1 MRENIINLD
10 YLELL
15 SKDYPTVQAVSTE
28 IINLNAILN
37 LPKGT
42 EHFVSDIHGEYEAF
56 VHVLRNA
63 SGVIK
68 NKIDMLYSTTVTESD
83 RKLLATLVYY
93 PERKLYYLKQKGL
106 LNDEW
111 YAFTLYRLVDL
122 CRLVASKYT
131 RSKVRKAM
139 PRDFSYIIDELLH
152 TTDARTNKEDY
163 YTGIIHSIIDVGRAD
178 AFIVAI
184 CNLIRRLSIDHLHVL
199 GDVFDRGPRA
209 DIIMDELMGYHSID
223 FQWGNHD
230 MEWIGAASGN
240 DACIANVIRNS
251 LRYNNFDVL
260 EIGYGI
266 NTRVLAEF
274 ALDTYSDDSCDRFIP
289 LDSHKKAIRTSDTM
303 LTAKMHKAITI
314 IQLKLEGKIIKN
326 HPEYDMSDRFFLD
339 KINPDSGTVE
349 IDHNTYRLT
358 DCHFPTI
365 DFDNPCELTDEE
377 EKVVLALRRSFLHS
391 EKLQQHMEFMIRKGA
406 LYKIFNGNLLFHGCI
421 PFDKDGKLST
431 VNLFGYEMKGKR
443 YFDEADSYVRKV
455 FMSKN
460 GDTEGDF
467 LWYLWCGKKSPLFG
481 KEKIATFE
489 SYFTDEPSL
498 LTEEK
503 NTYYS
508 LINDEDICNIIFE
521 QFGLDF
527 KTAHIINGHV
537 PVKTGKGESPVRAG
551 GKVYF
556 IDGGFSELY
565 RETTGIAGYTLI
577 NNSYG
582 FSITEHRPFTSV
594 NDVIENDF
602 DLHSSKRM
610 TEQNLSRKKV
620 NDTDNGVRFRHK
632 IKILNELLDAYRK
645 GLIRESTLN
654 DRH

>member
-68 NKIDMLYSTTVTESD
+68 NKIDMLYSTTVTDSD
-83 RKLLATLVYY
+83 RKLLATLIYY
-93 PERKLYYLKQKGL
+93 PERKLYHLRQKGIL
-106 LNDEW
+106 TDEW

-152 TTDARTNKEDY
+152 TTDARINKEDY
-163 YTGIIHSIIDVGRAD
+163 YTEIIHSIIDVGRAD

-184 CNLIRRLSIDHLHVL
+184 CNLIRRLSIDYLHVL

-230 MEWIGAASGN
+230 IEWIGAASGN

-274 ALDTYSDDSCDRFIP
+274 ALDVYSDDKCECFIP
-289 LDSHKKAIRTSDTM
+289 LDSHKKTIRTSDTM

-314 IQLKLEGKIIKN
+314 IQLKLEGTIIKN
-326 HPEYDMSDRFFLD
+326 HPEYEMSDRFFLD
-339 KINPDSGTVE
+339 KIDCEKGTVV
-349 IDHNTYRLT
+349 IDGNIYPLT
-358 DCHFPTI
+358 DCHFPTV
-365 DFDNPCELTDEE
+365 DFDDPCRLTGEE
-377 EKVVLALRRSFLHS
+377 EKVVQALRRSFLHS
-391 EKLQQHMEFMIRKGA
+391 EKLQQHIEFMIRKGS
-406 LYKIFNGNLLFHGCI
+406 LYKTFNGNLLFHGCI

-431 VNLFGYEMKGKR
+431 VNMFGYDMKGKR
-443 YFDEADSYVRKV
+443 YFDDADLYVRKV
-455 FMSKN
+455 FMSKS
-460 GDTEGDF
+460 GDCEGDF

-489 SYFTDEPSL
+489 SYFTNSPEL
-498 LTEEK
+498 LVENK
-503 NTYYS
+503 NMYYTF
-508 LINDEDICNIIFE
+508 INDENVCNMIFE
-521 QFGLDF
+521 QFGLNPG
-527 KTAHIINGHV
+527 TAHIINGHV

-556 IDGGFSELY
+556 IDGGFSKLY

-602 DLHSSKRM
+602 DLHSSKTM

-620 NDTDNGVRFRHK
+620 RDTDNGERFRHK

-645 GLIRESTLN
+645 GLIRESN
-654 DRH
+654 IK